1 MNTDYEKGYKI
12 QEGEAGIIYLTFT
25 RGSKEVEDST
35 NVAKKIEGAMNEI
48 LEKYAENEALL
59 LVQLVD
65 DDGIV
70 SQEAKSIYK
79 KLIKDPRFMRMAIF
93 GGLSKYRR
101 IARLLLRVTVGDTVK
116 VFDSKGQAMQWLIQ
130 S

>member
-1 MNTDYEKGYKI
+1 MQTDYEKGYKI
-12 QEGEAGIIYLTFT
+12 DEGEAGIIYLTFT
-25 RGSKEVEDST
+25 RGSKAVEDST
-35 NVAKKIEGAMNEI
+35 TIANAIHDTI
-48 LEKYAENEALL
+48 DTIFEKYGENEALL

-79 KLIKDPRFMRMAIF
+79 KLIKDPRIMRMAIF
-93 GGLSKYRR
+93 GGLGKYRR
-101 IARLLLRVTVGDTVK
+101 IARLLLKVTVGDTVN
-116 VFDSKGQAMQWLIQ
+116 VFDSKGEAMQWLIQ